1 MKIKWDRVLKVSIL
15 ETGKLPQNLENKFG
29 DYPKMF
35 NDLFKQSNLNFEIK
49 TYNLINNDFPKN
61 FDNTDLWLITGS
73 SYGVYENVP
82 WISKLKNLI
91 KKIYKLKTPLI
102 GICFGHQVIAEALGG
117 KVEKSSRGWGV
128 GVHRYERKLN
138 PKWSKIVGDYF
149 FGYASHQ
156 DQVVIKPKNA
166 FSIYGSSFCPNSI
179 LCYDN
184 LENPIAISIQSHPEF
199 KKDCLEMIIKRRI
212 GQTIPNKLGNKALD
226 SLTKKIDNQKIFKPL
241 LRALRVI

>member
-1 MKIKWDRVLKVSIL
+1 MKTKWYKILKVSIL

-29 DYPKMF
+29 NYPKMF
-35 NDLFKQSNLNFEIK
+35 NDLFKQSKLNFEIK
-49 TYNLINNDFPKN
+49 TYDLINKDFPIN
-61 FDNTDLWLITGS
+61 LDNTDLWLITGS

-117 KVEKSSRGWGV
+117 KVEKSSKGWGV

-138 PKWSKIVGDYF
+138 PKWSKIIGDYF

-156 DQVVIKPKNA
+156 DQVIIKPENA
-166 FSIYGSSFCPNSI
+166 FCIYGSSFCPNSI

-184 LENPIAISIQSHPEF
+184 LEKPIAISIQSHPEF

-212 GQTIPNKLGNKALD
+212 GQTIPNKVGNKALD
-226 SLTKKIDNQKIFKPL
+226 SLTEKTDNQKIFKPL
-241 LRALRVI
+241 LSALRVI

>member
-1 MKIKWDRVLKVSIL
+1 MKKNLKGLKTKWYKILKVSIL

-49 TYNLINNDFPKN
+49 TYDLINKDFPIN
-61 FDNTDLWLITGS
+61 IDNTDLLLITGS

-117 KVEKSSRGWGV
+117 KVEKSSNGWGV

-138 PKWSKIVGDYF
+138 PKWSKIIGDYF
-149 FGYASHQ
+149 LGMPAT
-156 DQVVIKPKNA
+156 K
-166 FSIYGSSFCPNSI
+166 
-179 LCYDN
+179 
-184 LENPIAISIQSHPEF
+184 
-199 KKDCLEMIIKRRI
+199 
-212 GQTIPNKLGNKALD
+212 TKL
-226 SLTKKIDNQKIFKPL
+226 
-241 LRALRVI
+241 